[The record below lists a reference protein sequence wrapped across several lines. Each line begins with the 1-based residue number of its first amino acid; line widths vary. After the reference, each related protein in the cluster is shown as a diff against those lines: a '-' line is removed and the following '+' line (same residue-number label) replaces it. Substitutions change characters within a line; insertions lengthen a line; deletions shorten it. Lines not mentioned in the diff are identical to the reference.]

1 MFSKLQT
8 ILPFQKVYVSLLFYG
23 ILELNSVI
31 VYQRGMKV
39 MRLGMAQM
47 SMSKDMDENFAKTL
61 DFCDKAAGCNL
72 LFFPEVQFSPFFAQ
86 YEKQDA
92 TGYLME
98 DTDQKVQAI
107 QAKCREHDMYISP
120 NFYLKQQGKPY
131 DANLFLDRQGRI
143 AGISKMVHIFQAPQF
158 YECDYYTPSEEGFQ
172 VFTTE
177 FGKIGIV
184 ICFDRHLPES
194 IRSCAAQGADLVI
207 VPTANTKA
215 EPLEMFEWEMRV
227 QAYQN
232 QTFVAMCNRVGKE
245 GDMDFAGQSL
255 IIDPRGNLLA
265 KGDDQERLIACDLD
279 LSLARK
285 AKEER
290 PFLKLRRPDMYQ

>member
-1 MFSKLQT
+1 
-8 ILPFQKVYVSLLFYG
+8 
-23 ILELNSVI
+23 
-31 VYQRGMKV
+31 
-39 MRLGMAQM
+39 
-47 SMSKDMDENFAKTL
+47 MDENFAKTL

-131 DANLFLDRQGRI
+131 DANLFIDRQGRI

-227 QAYQN
+227 QAMQN
-232 QTFVAMCNRVGKE
+232 QVFIAMCNRVGRE
-245 GDMDFAGQSL
+245 DAMDFSGESL
-255 IIDPRGNLLA
+255 VIHPSGDILA
-265 KGDDQERLIACDLD
+265 KADDSEQLLTCEINLQETSQLRNKI
-279 LSLARK
+279 
-285 AKEER
+285 
-290 PFLKLRRPDMYQ
+290 PYLKTRRPECYL

>member
-1 MFSKLQT
+1 
-8 ILPFQKVYVSLLFYG
+8 
-23 ILELNSVI
+23 
-31 VYQRGMKV
+31 
-39 MRLGMAQM
+39 MRLAMAQM
-47 SMSKDMDENFAKTL
+47 RMSASIDENLNKTL
-61 DFCDKAAGCNL
+61 DFMNRAKAAGAEL
-72 LFFPEVQFSPFFAQ
+72 IFFPELQLTPFFPQ
-86 YEKQDA
+86 YEKRDA
-92 TGYLME
+92 SCWLM
-98 DTDQKVQAI
+98 DAQAPALLAI
-107 QAKCREHDMYISP
+107 REKCRELGLFASP
-120 NFYLKQQGKPY
+120 NVYLALDGKRC
-131 DANLFLDRQGRI
+131 DASLMVDRG
-143 AGISKMVHIFQAPQF
+143 GNVLGVSKMVHIAQARYF
-158 YECDYYTPSEEGFQ
+158 YEQDYYTPSDSGFR
-172 VFTTE
+172 VYDTP

-255 IIDPRGNLLA
+255 IIDPWGNLLA

-290 PFLKLRRPDMYQ
+290 PFLKLRRPDMYR

>member
-1 MFSKLQT
+1 
-8 ILPFQKVYVSLLFYG
+8 
-23 ILELNSVI
+23 
-31 VYQRGMKV
+31 

-47 SMSKDMDENFAKTL
+47 SMSKDMEENFAKTL

-86 YEKQDA
+86 YENQDA

-172 VFTTE
+172 VFTTD

-194 IRSCAAQGADLVI
+194 IRSCALQGAQLI
-207 VPTANTKA
+207 LVPTANLQT
-215 EPLEMFEWEMRV
+215 EPLEMYEWEMRV
-227 QAYQN
+227 QAFQN
-232 QTFVAMCNRVGKE
+232 NVFIAFCNRVGRE
-245 GDMDFAGQSL
+245 GDVLFAGQSL
-255 IIDPRGNLLA
+255 VIDPDGQVVARASDQPALLRA
-265 KGDDQERLIACDLD
+265 TIDLNQVQD
-279 LSLARK
+279 CRH
-285 AKEER
+285 
-290 PFLKLRRPDMYQ
+290 RRPYITCLPSARRHTLSV